1 MKKLEEE
8 LHQYSTTDFYPFH
21 MPGHKRIG
29 DAAKSID
36 ITEID
41 GFDNLHAPE
50 GILKEEMEYAAQ
62 FYGVQDTFFLVNG
75 STCGLLAAISAAVPR
90 GGTILI
96 PRGAHISVY
105 HAAYLRDLAIRYIE
119 EVILSSPVSEGID
132 PSSASNLRES
142 KSDCTNEEGVRID
155 SSEGAGESAANQ
167 DIDAVLLTSPSYEGV
182 VQDVRSWADYAHRRG
197 IPLIVDEA
205 HGAHFSMH
213 PYFPESAI
221 KLGADLVIQST
232 HKTLTSMTQTALLHN
247 VTGRVDSGCIRKFL
261 RIYESSSPS
270 YVLLS
275 SITKAIHDCAEGGA
289 AYFENYVTGLKKLR
303 MTLSGMKYLT
313 LNGANSGETV
323 AASRNPSGA
332 NPGEIVTASPQTDP
346 GKLLIRCTPH
356 MSGPE
361 LYDLLREKYHLQPEM
376 KTPDAVLLMTS
387 VNDTDEG
394 FERLSK
400 ALLEIDA
407 KLEEAPGGLPKANR
421 PAEASHYANPCN
433 SADRQEPDETS
444 AAGLPPVR
452 TRLAAAYDSPAE
464 LCPLEHAAGRISAD
478 FIIVFPPDAPIIIPG
493 EAYTE
498 EIIALI
504 RNYMKQGFSLT
515 GIEDGMVRCTRHFSK
530 NDCQPN

>member
-21 MPGHKRIG
+21 MPGHKRAG
-29 DAAKSID
+29 GAAKSID

-50 GILKEEMEYAAQ
+50 GILKEEMEYAAR

-96 PRGAHISVY
+96 PRGAHIAVY
-105 HAAYLRDLAIRYIE
+105 HAAYLRDLSISYME
-119 EVILSSPVSEGID
+119 D
-132 PSSASNLRES
+132 MES
-142 KSDCTNEEGVRID
+142 Y
-155 SSEGAGESAANQ
+155 NQ
-167 DIDAVLLTSPSYEGV
+167 DIAAVLLTSPSYEGV
-182 VQDVRSWADYAHRRG
+182 VQDIRLWADYAHRRD

-346 GKLLIRCTPH
+346 GKLLIRCTPY

-421 PAEASHYANPCN
+421 PADTDGLSDATPSAEAQSPAGTSPQLSACN
-433 SADRQEPDETS
+433 SVVRQEPNRTP
-444 AAGLPPVR
+444 AAVLPPAR
-452 TRLAAAYDSPAE
+452 IRLAAAYDSPAE

-478 FIIVFPPDAPIIIPG
+478 FIVVFPPDAPIIIPG